1 MMNKILVLFSLFL
14 IVSMGFVTI
23 PNIIYA
29 DSQLD
34 VLVKI
39 IQNTKEQI
47 KNDIDKLGNI
57 SQKVYDFYDEGSRET
72 VLLTQSVENGDN
84 KSAKQHFIS
93 AMIAFKRTSLAISE
107 NESQETPQMV
117 TSVHSQ
123 TIKKYENNIKKL
135 KLISAK
141 LNTDV
146 DFEQIDQL
154 LALAKA
160 NITKG
165 SIEQTKQ
172 VLSKISSEG
181 KQIQKL
187 LYEISEQ
194 NRIHK
199 AKQFVQ
205 KHAERINNLILQ
217 AKTFGL
223 EKTANDLQQSHLQL
237 LQANTTSQ
245 IKHQFKII
253 IIHQQKVEQVK
264 ETSQAGLLRLQSL
277 LVPLEKKAQSLTG
290 DLKENSAAEHFLK
303 KAFNLIEE
311 AKQDIKDLE
320 NAPGG
325 TNAKYLDLTIGKK
338 IQTIKD
344 LLLKDEKLIYDTVKK
359 HNRCLIITEEPSDN
373 SFAQALSGKI
383 QENCF
388 TYLDAPVKVLGSE
401 NVPAIPLNSILEKCY
416 LPNSDKVTDK
426 INELMTY

>member
-1 MMNKILVLFSLFL
+1 MMNKLLVFFSLFL

-23 PNIIYA
+23 PNIIHA

-34 VLVKI
+34 ILVKI
-39 IQNTKEQI
+39 TQNTKEHI
-47 KNDIDKLGNI
+47 KNDIDKLDNI
-57 SQKVYDFYDEGSRET
+57 SQKVYDFYDDGSRET
-72 VLLTQSVENGDN
+72 VLLTQAVENGDT

-160 NITKG
+160 NIAKG
-165 SIEQTKQ
+165 SIEQTKA
-172 VLSKISSEG
+172 VLGKISSEG

-205 KHAERINNLILQ
+205 KHTERINNLILQ

-223 EKTANDLQQSHLQL
+223 DKTANVLAQSQIQL
-237 LQANTTSQ
+237 LQANTTGQ
-245 IKHQFKII
+245 IKQQFKII

-264 ETSQAGLLRLQSL
+264 ETNQAELLKLQAL
-277 LVPLEKKAQSLTG
+277 LVPLEKKAQRLAD
-290 DLKENSAAEHFLK
+290 DLKENNTADYLLK
-303 KAFNLIEE
+303 RAFNLIEE
-311 AKQDIKDLE
+311 VKQDIKDLE
-320 NAPGG
+320 YAPGRIND
-325 TNAKYLDLTIGKK
+325 TKYLDLTIGKK

-344 LLLKDEKLIYDTVKK
+344 LLIKAEKIIY
-359 HNRCLIITEEPSDN
+359 IS
-373 SFAQALSGKI
+373 S
-383 QENCF
+383 
-388 TYLDAPVKVLGSE
+388 
-401 NVPAIPLNSILEKCY
+401 
-416 LPNSDKVTDK
+416 
-426 INELMTY
+426 